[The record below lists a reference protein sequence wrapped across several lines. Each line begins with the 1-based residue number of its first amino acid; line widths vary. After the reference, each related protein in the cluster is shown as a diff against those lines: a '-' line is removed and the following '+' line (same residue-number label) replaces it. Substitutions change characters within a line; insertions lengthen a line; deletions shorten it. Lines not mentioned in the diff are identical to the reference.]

1 MSSVDTRDAI
11 KQALLEIRKLRNQ
24 LAQFE
29 DQQHEPIA
37 IVGMGCRFPG
47 GVSTPDE
54 FWDMLASGT
63 DATREIPPNRWDVE
77 AFYDPLPD
85 AVGKMYTRRGG
96 FLETI
101 DQFDPMFF
109 DITPREALTMD
120 PQQRLLLEVAWEA
133 LENAGIAP
141 DSLVKSK
148 TGVFVGITSYDYAM
162 HIQDQLQLEEF
173 DTYIGTGNALNSI
186 AGRLSYV
193 LGLQGASVALDTA
206 CSSSLVTLHLACMHL
221 RLGLCDMALAAGVN
235 LIISPATMVTLSRAK
250 MLAVDGRCKTF
261 DANADGYG
269 RGEGCGVVV
278 LKRLSDAVANGD
290 AIWAV
295 VRGSA
300 VNHDGPSSGLTVPNG
315 QAQQALYRE
324 ALSNAKVT
332 PDQVSY
338 IEAHG
343 TGTKLGD
350 PIELRSVDAVFG
362 ASHSDQN
369 PLYISSVK
377 TNMGHLEAAAGIA
390 GVIKVALSLHH
401 KQLAPHL
408 NLYEPN
414 PNVNWEKLS
423 VHIPLERLDWNP
435 LKGSRI
441 AGVSSFG
448 ISGTNAHVILEQAP
462 EVPPPTI
469 KPNAPIANLVTFSVP
484 NHASWEQLI
493 QQVDTFLTRNP
504 QLSVEDIAYTA
515 NNGRVHFLDRVAILA
530 NDVDDLREKM
540 LTIGQ
545 DKLAQGV
552 FRGVAKT
559 RQLPPL
565 AFLFTGQGSQYWGMG
580 RDLLE
585 AQPVFREE
593 LTRCANILSALQLE
607 VPLFDVLFG
616 QDHSLI
622 DQTAYTQPALF
633 AFEYALAK
641 LWMSLGVVPRA
652 VIGHSVG
659 EVVAACLAGVF
670 SLEDGLKLISIRS
683 RLMQALPAGGKM
695 VALFTDEQTAQEGIG
710 EDADSVS
717 VATLNG
723 PSLTVISGAG
733 VAVERIVE
741 RLKARQIRARALTVS
756 HAFHSPL
763 MQPMLDSF
771 RAEIQSIQFHAPQI
785 PIISNVSGKFA
796 DQQIQTVDYWVNHVL
811 APVRFADGMRTLV
824 QEGYQ
829 AFVEVGP
836 KPTLIGMAR
845 QFIAEEN
852 IAWFPQSSVEMTNQG
867 WLSTVAQY
875 HVQGGNVQFK
885 HLNAHHGARL
895 VRLPNTPYQ
904 RQRYWVEGNKR
915 TANAT
920 PVATSSSIFPTERS
934 ASQLLGERIH
944 SPLAPLQFTNVLH
957 LHTSSLISEHV
968 IHGMRLMPGIVW
980 IQMGLD
986 AMNSEQYQ
994 GLQFSLEKFVIHRPM
1009 IFENDARYTTLAILS
1024 NLPDEQPDSIGG
1036 FFEVYTLDEE
1046 QKAWNKQSEMRL
1058 RFAQQFEPTR
1068 PGPYD
1073 LNAILSRCTE
1083 FFLPEDFYQ
1092 IIWQDAFYLGESFR
1106 CLDEIW
1112 RCDGE
1117 ALGRLHLPE
1126 HDESRNVQPTLL
1138 LLDACV
1144 QLIIATVPH
1153 AERQGEVFVGLGQEF
1168 TRVYRPFQEGGM
1180 WCQAILH
1187 PLSPHSRTVTG
1198 SLYIFGDDGELIC
1211 EFGSVSYSRANKELL
1226 AHSLKQHLPNKT
1238 TALNKNEATQE
1249 RVDIAD
1255 ATAVENVVVS
1265 VVSAVVGIPT
1275 ADLDRQRPMV
1285 EMIDSLMSIEIKNQL
1300 ESRLKVDVPL
1310 SQLLGG
1316 SSIIGLVEWLGQVLH
1331 AEVGVPT
1338 ASEEDSLGL
1347 SSSQMQQL
1355 AVLPSDIVIA
1365 PTTTHDPLKGVMLTG
1380 ATGFVGAYLLAELL
1394 RQTDAIVYCLVR
1406 ADDEDHALDRLQHN
1420 LAQYNLWDNS
1430 FGRRIEPVLGDLSLP
1445 YWGLDRSQFDALAN
1459 AVQMVWHNGAVVKWT
1474 YPYESLSKANVFGTQ
1489 EAIRF
1494 AATGVTKPLHFVS
1507 TVGVFASNV
1516 HADSIIDET
1525 IPLHQSGNLHIGYA
1539 QTKWVAESIV
1549 RQAGASGLPVTIYRI
1564 NTGGD
1569 SVTGVYNSQDY
1580 FRLIVQ
1586 GCLELGMAPAENLFT
1601 VQAVPIDFA
1610 TQAMVRLS
1618 LMPVANGKT
1627 YHIVNNQGMTW
1638 QEVVAYLRQWNDSL
1652 LVVSFADWLAEI
1664 DKRVKHGETLLL
1676 AGLLPFLAGSFG
1688 KETILPAYKDVHA
1701 KEDLSTVGMSCPP
1714 FDATL
1719 LQKYVAHFVKSE

>member
-24 LAQFE
+24 LTQLE

-47 GVSTPDE
+47 GVATPDE

-63 DATREIPPNRWDVE
+63 DATREIPPTRWDVD

-141 DSLVKSK
+141 DSLAKSK

-173 DTYIGTGNALNSI
+173 DTYIGTGNALNTI

-206 CSSSLVTLHLACMHL
+206 CSSSLVTLHLACLHL

-278 LKRLSDAVANGD
+278 LKRLSDAIANGD
-290 AIWAV
+290 TIWAV

-300 VNHDGPSSGLTVPNG
+300 VNHDGASSGLTVPNG

-401 KQLAPHL
+401 KQLAPHI

-414 PNVNWEKLS
+414 PNVNWEKLR
-423 VHIPLERLDWNP
+423 VRIPMERTDWNP
-435 LKGSRI
+435 YTGSRI

-462 EVPPPTI
+462 EASSPTI
-469 KPNAPIANLVTFSVP
+469 KQDAPLSNLVTFSVP
-484 NHASWEQLI
+484 HPSSWDKLIAQYDAS
-493 QQVDTFLTRNP
+493 LTRNQ
-504 QLSVEDIAYTA
+504 QLSIEDIAYTA

-530 NDVDDLREKM
+530 KDTTDLREKM
-540 LTIGQ
+540 QSILQ
-545 DKLAQGV
+545 AKPAQGV
-552 FRGVAKT
+552 FRGGAKT
-559 RQLPPL
+559 RQLPPV

-580 RDLLE
+580 RDLFE
-585 AQPVFREE
+585 IQPVFREE

-607 VPLFDVLFG
+607 VPLFDILFG

-659 EVVAACLAGVF
+659 EVVAACVAGVF

-695 VALFTDEQTAQEGIG
+695 VALFTDEQTVQQEIG
-710 EDADSVS
+710 QDADTVS

-723 PSLTVISGAG
+723 PNLTVISGAG
-733 VAVERIVE
+733 AVVEQIVE

-763 MQPMLDSF
+763 MQPMLEAF
-771 RAEIQSIQFHAPQI
+771 RAQIQSIQFHAPQI
-785 PIISNVSGKFA
+785 PIISNVSGAFA
-796 DQQIQTVDYWVNHVL
+796 DQQMQTVDYWVNHVL
-811 APVRFADGMRTLV
+811 APVRFADGMRTLA
-824 QEGYQ
+824 QEGYRT
-829 AFVEVGP
+829 FIEVGP

-845 QFIAEEN
+845 QFITEEN
-852 IAWFPQSSVEMTNQG
+852 ALWFPHTAVEMTNQD

-875 HVQGGNVQFK
+875 YVQGGSVQFK
-885 HLNAHHGARL
+885 HLNAHHATHI
-895 VRLPNTPYQ
+895 VRLPNTPYH

-915 TANAT
+915 NAKE
-920 PVATSSSIFPTERS
+920 TSVSLVFPTERTLS
-934 ASQLLGERIH
+934 NLLGERIH

-957 LHTSSLISEHV
+957 LHTSSLISEHI

-994 GLQFSLEKFVIHRPM
+994 DLQFSLEKFVIHRPM
-1009 IFENDARYTTLAILS
+1009 IFENDARYTTLSILS

-1036 FFEVYTLDEE
+1036 FFEVYTLDED
-1046 QKAWNKQSEMRL
+1046 QKTWHKQSEMRL
-1058 RFAQQFEPTR
+1058 RFAKYIEPTR

-1083 FFLPEDFYQ
+1083 FYLPEDFYQ
-1092 IIWQDAFYLGESFR
+1092 TIWQDAFYLGESFR

-1144 QLIIATVPH
+1144 QLIIATVPQS
-1153 AERQGEVFVGLGQEF
+1153 EREGEVFVGLGQEF
-1168 TRVYRPFQEGGM
+1168 TRVYRPFPEGGM

-1226 AHSLKQHLPNKT
+1226 AHSLRQHLPNRNT
-1238 TALNKNEATQE
+1238 PPNARDTAYEA
-1249 RVDIAD
+1249 VVAGD
-1255 ATAVENVVVS
+1255 ATSVESVVVS

-1275 ADLDRQRPMV
+1275 PDLDRYRPMV

-1300 ESRLKVDVPL
+1300 ELRLKLDVPL

-1316 SSIIGLVEWLGQVLH
+1316 YSIHNLVEWLG
-1331 AEVGVPT
+1331 AVGQTET
-1338 ASEEDSLGL
+1338 ATVVSSDEGSLGL
-1347 SSSQMQQL
+1347 SPLQMQQL
-1355 AVLPSDIVIA
+1355 AILPSDIVISPMTVHA
-1365 PTTTHDPLKGVMLTG
+1365 PLKGVMLTG

-1406 ADDEDHALDRLQHN
+1406 ADNEDHALDRLQHN

-1445 YWGLDRSQFDALAN
+1445 YWGLAPAQFDALAHS
-1459 AVQMVWHNGAVVKWT
+1459 VQLVWHNGAVVKWT
-1474 YPYESLSKANVFGTQ
+1474 YPYDSLSKANVFGTQ

-1507 TVGVFASNV
+1507 TVGVFASSV

-1549 RQAGASGLPVTIYRI
+1549 RQAGAMGLPITIYRI

-1569 SVTGVYNSQDY
+1569 SVTGVYNAQDY

-1586 GCLELGMAPAENLFT
+1586 GCLELGIAPSENLFT

-1618 LMPVANGKT
+1618 LMPVADGKT

-1638 QEVVAYLRQWNDSL
+1638 QQVVMYLRQWNDAL
-1652 LVVSFADWLAEI
+1652 NVLPFTEWLAEI
-1664 DKRVKHGETLLL
+1664 DKRVKQGEPLLL

-1688 KETILPAYKDVHA
+1688 KETILPAYRDVHA
-1701 KEDLSTVGMSCPP
+1701 QEDLATVGMSCPP